1 MDFHHEL
8 SRSRCFV
15 FGFALDGKGGAAA
28 LPADGSAERAQ
39 WIHLDYSEPDCAR
52 ILQLAGVPDSAID
65 TLTRP
70 DTRPRTLNVN
80 GGRILLLRTINQ
92 NPGDEPEDMISL
104 RLWWEPGRLISVRQ
118 RRIHATQE
126 LKTELEAGRGPD
138 NLENLLFALIERT
151 ADSVSDY
158 VDGLEEDIE
167 RFESA
172 VDSGSPG
179 DLRRQVSELRRHAA
193 TVRRFL
199 APQRDALESFSRLV
213 RDFVDAQYALYLHE
227 QADRF
232 LRYVEDLDLVREKAL
247 LLQEE
252 LMNRIAQEQNAR
264 MYVLSVVAVIF
275 LPISFVTG
283 MFGMN
288 LGGMPGTEH
297 PLGFLTVS
305 LGLLGIAAGI
315 LAWFRFRRWL

>member
-1 MDFHHEL
+1 
-8 SRSRCFV
+8 
-15 FGFALDGKGGAAA
+15 GGAAA

-138 NLENLLFALIERT
+138 DLENLLFALIERT

-305 LGLLGIAAGI
+305 LGLLGI
-315 LAWFRFRRWL
+315 